1 MMNVFSE
8 VASISL
14 YPVVTNILLQPV
26 YGYCEIL
33 AVTRKTLGPLK
44 LVMGGIDY
52 CNKLLKTHFV
62 LGGFGRNIS
71 IQDLC
76 GKIEIFINFSYN

>member
-1 MMNVFSE
+1 MMNVFSVFFFRSNE
-8 VASISL
+8 NLIIPSC
-14 YPVVTNILLQPV
+14 NEV
-26 YGYCEIL
+26 YGYYEIP